1 LAGADSPSLDV
12 LITGCSAGFG
22 EVIAKTAAL
31 AGHRVF
37 ASMRDIAGRNRDA
50 SEALRSWADARHL
63 SLQTLEMD
71 VASDESV
78 KNAFAQLS
86 TMGAGVDVV
95 VNNAGVAAMGP
106 LESFDIDQVRYL
118 YEVNVFGPVRVDK
131 AALPGMRE
139 RHSGLLIH
147 VSSTL
152 GRVLPRSGGLYPASK
167 WALEGLAES
176 LSYEV
181 RPFGIDV
188 VILEPGAF
196 PTTATS
202 RGLRPNGTDVAAEYA
217 AAAAP
222 RLQTGQPDSSY
233 QLPDLQLVGDEVCR
247 LISLPP
253 GQRPLRA
260 VVGPI
265 FTEGVAE
272 YNAEY
277 ERVRDHMREVLR
289 RPDQAVTWVQR
300 RP

>member
-1 LAGADSPSLDV
+1 LAGATSSSPDV

-37 ASMRDIAGRNRDA
+37 AGMRETAGRNRDA
-50 SEALRSWADARHL
+50 AETLHAWARAQGL
-63 SLQTLEMD
+63 SLHVVEMD
-71 VASDESV
+71 VADDESV
-78 KNAFAQLS
+78 TKAFDELQA
-86 TMGAGVDVV
+86 MGAHVDVV
-95 VNNAGVAAMGP
+95 VNNAGIAAMGP
-106 LESFDIDQVRYL
+106 LESFDMDQVRYL
-118 YEVNVFGPVRVDK
+118 YEVNVFGPIRVDK

-139 RHSGLLIH
+139 RRSGLLIH

-152 GRVLPRSGGLYPASK
+152 GRILPRSGGLYPASK
-167 WALEGLAES
+167 WAVEGLAES

-202 RGLRPNGTDVAAEYA
+202 RGLRPSGTDVAAEYA

-233 QLPDLQLVGDEVCR
+233 QLPDLQLIGDEVCR
-247 LISLPP
+247 LISLPA
-253 GQRPLRA
+253 GERPLRS

-265 FTEGVAE
+265 FTEGVAD